1 MLSIILSPLCKFYLK
16 CRFYHFWQ
24 TVVFA
29 ALSEY
34 LHQAMFTDVVLVVGH
49 QRLRAHKVV
58 LSSSCKFFRDAF
70 KHHPGMLFNHYLT
83 NWMSCNISW
92 INDPAWYLFSSKML
106 KVLHALIWIKN
117 LLQMISP
124 SHLKMCSK

>member
-1 MLSIILSPLCKFYLK
+1 MYKIVDSFPTLTMFLLLFQ
-16 CRFYHFWQ
+16 Q

-34 LHQAMFTDVVLVVGH
+34 LHQALFTDVVLVVGH

-70 KHHPGMLFNHYLT
+70 KHHPGNL
-83 NWMSCNISW
+83 W
-92 INDPAWYLFSSKML
+92 
-106 KVLHALIWIKN
+106 LIF
-117 LLQMISP
+117 
-124 SHLKMCSK
+124 C